1 MNEMFTLFVNY
12 GLIIFSDFV
21 GDPETRY
28 QVGFY
33 FIFYVGFVGFI
44 NVMLVFIDLI
54 I

>member
-1 MNEMFTLFVNY
+1 MFTLFVNY